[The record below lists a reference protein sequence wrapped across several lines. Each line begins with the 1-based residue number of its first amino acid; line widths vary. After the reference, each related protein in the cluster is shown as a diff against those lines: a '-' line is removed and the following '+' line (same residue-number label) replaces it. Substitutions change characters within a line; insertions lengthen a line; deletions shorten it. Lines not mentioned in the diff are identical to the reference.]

1 MDSQLQEGR
10 SGGGA
15 PPSMPQRSPML
26 NPSLRL
32 SQEVR
37 TKPSLMKQKVQ
48 QKAGGEGASVAPVKP
63 EYSKVQVMV
72 S

>member
-1 MDSQLQEGR
+1 
-10 SGGGA
+10 
-15 PPSMPQRSPML
+15 ML